1 MHHSFFDP
9 ASWRFPKSITPWI
22 PEAIVRRVHCIRPN
36 LRATGYTSRDNP
48 TAAEAVVDFII
59 ARAELL
65 IRHPM
70 MGKIM
75 KPGGPREL
83 ILSRYPYNIIY
94 RIARAHV
101 RIVRVIHQSR
111 QFP

>member
-1 MHHSFFDP
+1 MPRS
-9 ASWRFPKSITPWI
+9 ARKRLEWSAR
-22 PEAIVRRVHCIRPN
+22 AVRDLLDID
-36 LRATGYTSRDNP
+36 LYISRDNP

-59 ARAELL
+59 KRAELL

-83 ILSRYPYNIIY
+83 ILNRYPYNIIY

>member
-1 MHHSFFDP
+1 M
-9 ASWRFPKSITPWI
+9 
-22 PEAIVRRVHCIRPN
+22 RRPTAQRKKRSLLSPHGTN
-36 LRATGYTSRDNP
+36 LQVISGRLNNLA
-48 TAAEAVVDFII
+48 AAEAVVDFII
-59 ARAELL
+59 EQAERLTQ
-65 IRHPM
+65 HSM

-94 RIARAHV
+94 RIARAKV

>member
-1 MHHSFFDP
+1 MPRS
-9 ASWRFPKSITPWI
+9 ARKQLEWSAR
-22 PEAIVRRVHCIRPN
+22 AVRDLLEID
-36 LRATGYTSRDNP
+36 LYISRDNP
-48 TAAEAVVDFII
+48 AAAEAVVDFII
-59 ARAELL
+59 EQAERLTQ
-65 IRHPM
+65 HPM

-94 RIARAHV
+94 RIARAKA

>member
-1 MHHSFFDP
+1 
-9 ASWRFPKSITPWI
+9 
-22 PEAIVRRVHCIRPN
+22 
-36 LRATGYTSRDNP
+36 
-48 TAAEAVVDFII
+48 
-59 ARAELL
+59 
-65 IRHPM
+65 M

>member
-1 MHHSFFDP
+1 
-9 ASWRFPKSITPWI
+9 
-22 PEAIVRRVHCIRPN
+22 
-36 LRATGYTSRDNP
+36 
-48 TAAEAVVDFII
+48 
-59 ARAELL
+59 
-65 IRHPM
+65 M

-75 KPGGPREL
+75 KPSGPREL

-94 RIARAHV
+94 RIARAKV